1 MNSRYLTAMTAAG
14 FIAVGMSVA
23 YAEDTPVSPD
33 KPVSVK
39 PGGSNSRES
48 KVRNEDK
55 KRNEMRE
62 GRELER
68 ERVVEFILKEKYPQ
82 DVEAINKIR
91 KDDPEKARTQ
101 MQALKKK
108 IWDEQKAEREKLRD
122 MITEYKSSQDPK
134 QLDAIKAKITEKLN
148 ERLDMEKKIIA
159 QGEEKLKEM
168 QERLAKFK
176 AEYQKRLDNKD
187 QMIDNKIKELS
198 KNPEMFY

>member
-1 MNSRYLTAMTAAG
+1 MNSKFLTAMTAAG
-14 FIAVGMSVA
+14 FIALGMSGA
-23 YAEDTPVSPD
+23 YAEDTPVSLEKTPA
-33 KPVSVK
+33 VK
-39 PGGSNSRES
+39 PNGSNGKES
-48 KVRNEDK
+48 KMRNEDK
-55 KRNEMRE
+55 KRPELRE
-62 GRELER
+62 GREFER
-68 ERVVEFILKEKYPQ
+68 ERIVEFLLKEKYPQ
-82 DVEAINKIR
+82 EVEAINKSR

-101 MQALKKK
+101 MQALRKK

-122 MITEYKSSQDPK
+122 MITEYKSSQDLK

-187 QMIDNKIKELS
+187 QMIENKIKELS

>member
-14 FIAVGMSVA
+14 FIALGMSGA

-33 KPVSVK
+33 KPASVK
-39 PGGSNSRES
+39 PGGSNGS
-48 KVRNEDK
+48 KMRNEDK
-55 KRNEMRE
+55 KRPELRE
-62 GRELER
+62 GREFER
-68 ERVVEFILKEKYPQ
+68 ERIVEFILKEKYPQ
-82 DVEAINKIR
+82 EVEAINKSR

-122 MITEYKSSQDPK
+122 MISEYKSSQDPK
-134 QLDAIKAKITEKLN
+134 QLDAIKAKINEKLN
-148 ERLDMEKKIIA
+148 ERLDMEKKIIV
-159 QGEEKLKEM
+159 QSEEKLKEM

-176 AEYQKRLDNKD
+176 AEYQKRQDNKD
-187 QMIDNKIKELS
+187 QMIENKIKELS